1 MLSVNIPVFNI
12 DAHPLVT
19 ALVSQA
25 GKIAADIEIRIY
37 DDGSGAAVREK
48 NRSLAQLPGV
58 VYREMKANMGRAAL
72 RNKMGADS
80 FYGHLLFIDADSK
93 VISGSFLET
102 YLRHLPKNPLICG
115 GTAYSRKRPASPGKL
130 LRWVYGSKR
139 EALPARQR
147 NSQKGFIITSNNFL
161 IEKELLNRVG
171 FREKLGPY
179 GHEDTMLGYDLFCRG
194 ILPRHIENP
203 VEHTGLEDSGT
214 FLEKTRAALENLFFI
229 SNELIPDA
237 LDFRSQ
243 VRFLHQYHKITN
255 AIPVALLRLFHS
267 AFHRMLEKNLTGEHP
282 RLFLFDLYKVGYY
295 SKVTR
300 KGKNRQRGTTRPRG
314 VSQA

>member
-12 DAHPLVT
+12 DARPLVT

-25 GKIAADIEIRIY
+25 GNIAAGIEVRVY
-37 DDGSGAAVREK
+37 DDGSGEAFREK

-72 RNKMGADS
+72 RNQMGTDS
-80 FYGHLLFIDADSK
+80 AFGHLLFIDADSK
-93 VISGSFLET
+93 IISGSFLET
-102 YLRHLPKNPLICG
+102 YLRHLTENPVICG
-115 GTAYSRKRPASPGKL
+115 GTVYNQERPVPAGKL

-147 NSQKGFIITSNNFL
+147 NQQKGFIITSNNFL
-161 IEKELLNRVG
+161 IEKKLLNQVG
-171 FREKLGPY
+171 FRENLGPY
-179 GHEDTMLGYDLFCRG
+179 GHEDTLLGYDLFCRD

-214 FLEKTRAALENLFFI
+214 FLKKTRAALENLFFI

-237 LDFRSQ
+237 RNFRSQ
-243 VRFLHQYHKITN
+243 VRFLRQYHQIRS
-255 AIPVALLRLFHS
+255 AIPVGLLRLFHS
-267 AFHRMLEKNLTGEHP
+267 MFHRLLEKNLTGEHP

-300 KGKNRQRGTTRPRG
+300 KNQNRQQGASRPRG